1 MHPGCDP
8 QSSPKSRSPSRGTP
22 RFSGTPSSEPFLP
35 SWLFLLQPLGPSGRG
50 QGREGPGCQAGWVS
64 PTEGG
69 GESPSRP
76 GRSPKCTEEGV
87 GRSGSSL
94 GSLPPSKRGGPWRMG
109 TGWGSQVQIQAW
121 CTEGPVLLCR
131 WSSCAGTPFRTSRL
145 TGKKLTRR

>member
-1 MHPGCDP
+1 MCLT
-8 QSSPKSRSPSRGTP
+8 RGRHQKVPT
-22 RFSGTPSSEPFLP
+22 
-35 SWLFLLQPLGPSGRG
+35 WLFLLQPLGPSGRG

-121 CTEGPVLLCR
+121 CTEEGPVLLCR